1 MKRKKRRPAKSSM
14 PSNNNRRQPRWRLS
28 LLAMAMAATI
38 SGCAGRPWSTALEG
52 ERFDQTRQT
61 IAALSAEKRRCG
73 ESLDGD
79 LAMYYSDPL
88 EKKALSGYLQFSQP
102 GSYKFV
108 IANPLGQTV
117 LAIAGD
123 RLSYQAVNVF
133 ERQYLEGSMRSF
145 GLRHGLPQEFL
156 GGAWGEWLTGT
167 SERSA
172 DSISTIRE
180 DKDGRGL
187 WVSYRHRPPEPAGTT
202 HMLWQTES
210 KTVLAT
216 ILENDKETL
225 IAEVNYS
232 QRMSEEACHQ
242 PLAIHITGLDFG
254 IDIRLQL
261 SNLRFFAEQKR
272 YSLPIPR
279 GYQQQYLP

>member
-1 MKRKKRRPAKSSM
+1 MTRKKRRPAKSLMLSI
-14 PSNNNRRQPRWRLS
+14 NNRQHPRWHLS
-28 LLAMAMAATI
+28 LLAMAIAATVG
-38 SGCAGRPWSTALEG
+38 GCAGRPWSTALEG

-61 IAALSAEKRRCG
+61 IAALTAEKRRCG

-79 LAMYYSDPL
+79 LAMFYSDPL
-88 EKKALSGYLQFSQP
+88 GKKALSGYLQFSQP

-108 IANPLGQTV
+108 VANPLGQTV

-156 GGAWGEWLTGT
+156 GGTWGEWLTGA
-167 SERSA
+167 SERNADTISA
-172 DSISTIRE
+172 IRE

-187 WVSYRHRPPEPAGTT
+187 WVSYRHRPPEPRGTT

-210 KTVLAT
+210 KTLLTA
-216 ILENDKETL
+216 ILEDDKQTL

-232 QRMSEEACHQ
+232 HRMSEEACHQ
-242 PLAIHITGLDFG
+242 PLSIHITGLDFG

-261 SNLRFFAEQKR
+261 SNIKFAAEKKQ

-279 GYQQQYLP
+279 GYLQQYLP

>member
-1 MKRKKRRPAKSSM
+1 MTRRKRQPAKNSM
-14 PSNNNRRQPRWRLS
+14 LFNNSRRQPRWYLS
-28 LLAMAMAATI
+28 PLAMTMAATI
-38 SGCAGRPWSTALEG
+38 SACAGRPWSTALEG
-52 ERFDQTRQT
+52 ERLDQTRQT
-61 IAALSAEKRRCG
+61 IAALTAEKRRCG

-79 LAMYYSDPL
+79 LAMFYSDPL

-102 GSYKFV
+102 GAYKFV
-108 IANPLGQTV
+108 VANPLGQTV

-123 RLSYQAVNVF
+123 RRSYQAVNVF

-156 GGAWGEWLTGT
+156 GGAWGEWLTGG

-172 DSISTIRE
+172 DSISAIRE

-187 WVSYRHRPPEPAGTT
+187 WVSYRHHPPEPAGAT
-202 HMLWQTES
+202 HMLWQTEA
-210 KTVLAT
+210 KTVLT
-216 ILENDKETL
+216 IIIENDKETPL
-225 IAEVNYS
+225 AEISYN

-242 PLAIHITGLDFG
+242 PLEIHITGLDFG
-254 IDIRLQL
+254 TDIRLQL
-261 SNLRFFAEQKR
+261 SNLRFFAEKKQ
-272 YSLPIPR
+272 YNLPIPR

>member
-1 MKRKKRRPAKSSM
+1 MTRKKRRPAKSSM
-14 PSNNNRRQPRWRLS
+14 TLNNNRRQPHWHLS
-28 LLAMAMAATI
+28 LWAMAMAATLT
-38 SGCAGRPWSTALEG
+38 GCAGRPWSTALEG

-79 LAMYYSDPL
+79 LAMFYSDPL
-88 EKKALSGYLQFSQP
+88 GKKALSGYLQFSQP

-123 RLSYQAVNVF
+123 RLSYQAVNVI

-145 GLRHGLPQEFL
+145 GLRHDLPQEFL

-167 SERSA
+167 SERSG
-172 DSISTIRE
+172 DSISAIRE

-187 WVSYRHRPPEPAGTT
+187 WVSYRHRPPEPAGAT
-202 HMLWQTES
+202 HILWQTEL
-210 KTVLAT
+210 KTVLTT

-225 IAEVNYS
+225 IAEINYS

-242 PLAIHITGLDFG
+242 PLEIHITGLDFG
-254 IDIRLQL
+254 VDIRLQL
-261 SNLRFFAEQKR
+261 SNLKFFADKKQ